1 MVGVLWRGICGAVH
15 VMSPASSLG
24 TVPANS
30 RKPRSRHTGINH
42 RATGEG
48 APAMSRR
55 AKIVCTLGPA
65 TSGPGMITQLV
76 AAGLDVARLNMSHG
90 DHDAHRA
97 AYQAVR
103 AASDASGRSVGVL
116 VDRQGPKIRLGRF
129 AAGPVTLAAGQE
141 FTITGQDVPGDQN
154 EVSVSYPGLAGDVQ
168 PGTRL
173 LVDDG
178 RVVLEVTAVQGER
191 VRTRVLVGGPVS
203 DHKGLNLP
211 GVRVNV
217 PALTRKDADDLRWAL
232 RLRADLIALSFVQG
246 PEDAAPA
253 RQIMDELGAAL
264 PLIAKIEKPQAVS
277 ALPEII
283 EAFDGIM
290 VARGDLGVEYPL
302 EQVPLVQK
310 RSIALA
316 RQAAKPVIV
325 ATQML
330 ESMIGAPRPT
340 RAEASDV
347 ANAVLDGADALMLSA
362 ETSVG
367 SYPVEAVA
375 TMAKIIVAAERDWS
389 FAPPDGPPQTTG
401 GAIARAAGEV
411 GAAVGARA
419 LVAFTMTGDTAR
431 RLARC
436 RSPIP
441 LLAFTTEAATRSQLA
456 LTWGAETFLV
466 PAVAHTDDMVRQV
479 EAALRDVGRCT
490 PGDLVVLV
498 AGSPPGTPG
507 RTNALRVHRIGDV
520 IET

>member
-1 MVGVLWRGICGAVH
+1 
-15 VMSPASSLG
+15 
-24 TVPANS
+24 
-30 RKPRSRHTGINH
+30 
-42 RATGEG
+42 
-48 APAMSRR
+48 MSRR

-65 TSGPGMITQLV
+65 SSSPAQVAALV

-97 AYQAVR
+97 AYEAVR

-116 VDRQGPKIRLGRF
+116 VDLQGPKIRLGRF
-129 AAGPVTLAAGQE
+129 AAGPVTLAEGQE
-141 FTITGQDVPGDQN
+141 FTITGEDVPGDQG
-154 EVSVSYPGLAGDVQ
+154 EVSVSYRGLAGDVRA
-168 PGTRL
+168 GTQL

-178 RVVLEVTAVQGER
+178 RVVLEVTAVQGSR
-191 VRTRVLVGGPVS
+191 VRTRVLVGGRVS

-211 GVRVNV
+211 GVRVSV
-217 PALTRKDADDLRWAL
+217 PALASKDADDLRWAL
-232 RLRADLIALSFVQG
+232 GLRADMIALSFVQG
-246 PEDAAPA
+246 PEDAGPP
-253 RQIMDELGAAL
+253 RTIMDEMGVRL
-264 PLIAKIEKPQAVS
+264 PLIAKVEKPQAVA
-277 ALPEII
+277 ALDEVVA
-283 EAFDGIM
+283 AFDGIM
-290 VARGDLGVEYPL
+290 VARGDLGVEFPL

-310 RSIALA
+310 RAIRLA

-330 ESMIGAPRPT
+330 ESMISAPRPT

-367 SYPVEAVA
+367 AYPAEAVA
-375 TMAKIIVAAERDWS
+375 TMARIIMAAERDWP
-389 FAPPDGPPQTTG
+389 FASPDGPPQTTG
-401 GAIARAAGEV
+401 GAIARAAAEV

-441 LLAFTTEAATRSQLA
+441 LLAFTTESATRSQLA
-456 LTWGAETFLV
+456 LTWGAEPFLV
-466 PAVAHTDDMVRQV
+466 PPAAHTDDMVRQV
-479 EAALRDVGRCT
+479 DAALRDIGRCT
-490 PGDLVVLV
+490 VGDLVVIV

-507 RTNALRVHRIGDV
+507 RTNALRVHRIGDAV
-520 IET
+520 ES